1 MWTEEKIR
9 NALAV
14 KKERLAD
21 LSTEAKDLSEWVRS
35 GTFMDEPEFAKN
47 MLVELA
53 EVRRKQTKIENQIEV
68 MKCIL
73 DIQE

>member
-1 MWTEEKIR
+1 MWSEEKVSK
-9 NALAV
+9 ALQA
-14 KKERLAD
+14 KKERLAE
-21 LSTEAKDLSEWVRS
+21 LTVEAKDLSEWVRG

-47 MLVELA
+47 MLAELA

-68 MKCIL
+68 LKCIL

>member
-1 MWTEEKIR
+1 MWSEEKIR

-47 MLVELA
+47 MLAELA

>member
-1 MWTEEKIR
+1 MWSEEKIR

-14 KKERLAD
+14 KKERLAE
-21 LSTEAKDLSEWVRS
+21 LTTEAKDLSEWVRG

-53 EVRRKQTKIENQIEV
+53 EVRRKQMKIENQIEV
-68 MKCIL
+68 MKYIL

>member
-1 MWTEEKIR
+1 MWSEEKIR

-14 KKERLAD
+14 KKERLAE
-21 LSTEAKDLSEWVRS
+21 LTTEAKDLSEWVRG

-47 MLVELA
+47 MLAELA